1 MRHLRTSAAALAV
14 AFAIVGCS
22 DDSKPPTS
30 PGVQA
35 PEASSPDVR
44 RGGLTAPIIGVN
56 GSGTLQITQF
66 AVNNRELVA
75 HGVFNGTVDGK
86 TIKNQ
91 QVRNI
96 PVTPSPATTSLS
108 GGMPAVQQV
117 AYVASLVQQEQVCP
131 ILHLE
136 VGPIF
141 LDLLGLQ
148 LETNEIVIDLRA
160 VGGPGAL
167 LGNLLCAVVGLLDDT
182 PLNVGLINQ
191 LLAQINALLSQILS

>member
-1 MRHLRTSAAALAV
+1 MRYLRTLATAVVAAS
-14 AFAIVGCS
+14 AIVGCS
-22 DDSKPPTS
+22 DDSKPPTA

-35 PEASSPDVR
+35 PEAPPPDVR
-44 RGGLTAPIIGVN
+44 RGGLTAPITGVN
-56 GSGTLQITQF
+56 GSGTLRITQF
-66 AVNNRELVA
+66 AVKNGELVA

-86 TIKNQ
+86 TIKNKQ
-91 QVRNI
+91 IRNI
-96 PVTPSPATTSLS
+96 PVTPSEATTSLS
-108 GGMPAVQQV
+108 GGTPAVQQV
-117 AYVASLVQQEQVCP
+117 AYVASLVQQQQVCP
-131 ILHLE
+131 IRHLE

-160 VGGPGAL
+160 VAGPGAL

-191 LLAQINALLSQILS
+191 ILAQINALLGQILG